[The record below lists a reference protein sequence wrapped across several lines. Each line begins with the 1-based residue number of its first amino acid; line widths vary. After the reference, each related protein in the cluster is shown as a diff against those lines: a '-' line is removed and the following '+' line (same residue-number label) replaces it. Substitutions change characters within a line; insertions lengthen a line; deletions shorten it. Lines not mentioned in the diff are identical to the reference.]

1 MAEGVAEGLAAA
13 LGQAVEGME
22 AQMLSLLGAS
32 HLAAQLALRFE
43 APKLAVWSVAVV
55 AATGSRSSDLQG
67 CEDFTSDLHFDFRIG
82 LAELLATSL
91 GNLVSVFCPSFGGH
105 ISSLSLFSHKCAR
118 RCCFASEASDH

>member
-43 APKLAVWSVAVV
+43 APKLA
-55 AATGSRSSDLQG
+55 
-67 CEDFTSDLHFDFRIG
+67 F
-82 LAELLATSL
+82 SL
-91 GNLVSVFCPSFGGH
+91 
-105 ISSLSLFSHKCAR
+105 
-118 RCCFASEASDH
+118 